1 MRRIGLHHVDIV
13 VSSLERSL
21 PLYRE
26 LLEPLGYVEA
36 YEVVGE
42 RGDPVWYLDGAGVG
56 ASLGIREAQT
66 ALVHDRYAPGL
77 HHLAFEA
84 SSPEQV
90 DERYRWAVARELE
103 IEEEPKEWPYVPG
116 YYATFFHDPDGLKL
130 EVVFVP

>member
-36 YEVVGE
+36 HEVVGE
-42 RGDPVWYLDGAGVG
+42 RGDPVWYLDGDGVG

-90 DERYRWAVARELE
+90 TSGTGGRSRVSSRSRRSRRS
-103 IEEEPKEWPYVPG
+103 G
-116 YYATFFHDPDGLKL
+116 RTCRATTRRSSTIRTA
-130 EVVFVP
+130 